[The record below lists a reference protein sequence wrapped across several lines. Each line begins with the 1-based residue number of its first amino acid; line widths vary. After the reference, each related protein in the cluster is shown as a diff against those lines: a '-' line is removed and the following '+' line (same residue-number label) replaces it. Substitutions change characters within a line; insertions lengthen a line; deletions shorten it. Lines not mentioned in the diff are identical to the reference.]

1 MYVQIKFNY
10 LKNEREEQV
19 ERSRKSMGVSLPW
32 LLLYKSQ
39 SDLHYLF
46 YTFLIETQNKVKLLC
61 KFPNTTSHFLLD
73 GQKRFGARKGE
84 AL

>member
-1 MYVQIKFNY
+1 MR
-10 LKNEREEQV
+10 ERNKWREV
-19 ERSRKSMGVSLPW
+19 GSPWGVSLPW

-39 SDLHYLF
+39 SDLHLF
-46 YTFLIETQNKVKLLC
+46 ILYILTETQNKVKLLC
-61 KFPNTTSHFLLD
+61 KFPNTTRQFLLD